1 IFASLSFPLSSALPE
16 LWNKAAHG
24 GSVSGV
30 KARSRRLLQLHRRR
44 FLSPRGGGFVSSAV
58 VGLDPGGSVL
68 GFGFLLPFGFTL
80 LVWLEFVEISS
91 EDDRSSTMV
100 NGDGSREA
108 LLSVVVMNAPVDPG
122 ESTVSY
128 PMVFRSEGDVGAA
141 AFVRAAAE
149 PRLS

>member
-30 KARSRRLLQLHRRR
+30 KAWSQRLLQLRRRR

-58 VGLDPGGSVL
+58 VSLDPG
-68 GFGFLLPFGFTL
+68 GFTL
-80 LVWLEFVEISS
+80 LVWLGLVEIWS

-108 LLSVVVMNAPVDPG
+108 FLSVIGMNAPVDPG
-122 ESTVSY
+122 ESTVGY
-128 PMVFRSEGDVGAA
+128 PVVFRSEGDVGAA
-141 AFVRAAAE
+141 AFVRAAVE
-149 PRLS
+149 

>member
-30 KARSRRLLQLHRRR
+30 KAWSQRLLQLRRRR

-58 VGLDPGGSVL
+58 VR
-68 GFGFLLPFGFTL
+68 FGFLLPFSFTL
-80 LVWLEFVEISS
+80 LVWFGLVEIWS

-108 LLSVVVMNAPVDPG
+108 FLSVIGMNAPVDPG
-122 ESTVSY
+122 ESTVGY
-128 PMVFRSEGDVGAA
+128 PVVFRSEGDVGAA
-141 AFVRAAAE
+141 AFVRAAVE

>member
-1 IFASLSFPLSSALPE
+1 IFASFSFPLSSVLLE

-30 KARSRRLLQLHRRR
+30 KVRSRRFLQLRRRR

-58 VGLDPGGSVL
+58 VGL
-68 GFGFLLPFGFTL
+68 
-80 LVWLEFVEISS
+80 VEISL

-100 NGDGSREA
+100 KGDGSREA
-108 LLSVVVMNAPVDPG
+108 FLSVIGMNAPVDPA
-122 ESTVSY
+122 ESTVGY
-128 PMVFRSEGDVGAA
+128 PVVFRSEGDVRAA
-141 AFVRAAAE
+141 AFVRAVAE

>member
-30 KARSRRLLQLHRRR
+30 KAQSQRLLQLRRRR

-58 VGLDPGGSVL
+58 VGLDPGG
-68 GFGFLLPFGFTL
+68 FTL
-80 LVWLEFVEISS
+80 LVWLRLVEISS

-100 NGDGSREA
+100 NSDGSREA
-108 LLSVVVMNAPVDPG
+108 FFSVIGMNAPVDAG
-122 ESTVSY
+122 ESMVDY
-128 PMVFRSEGDVGAA
+128 PVVFRSEGDVGAA

-149 PRLS
+149 